1 VRKINTTSF
10 HRATRTTPRQVNR
23 QILLNLVREHAPL
36 SRADLARRMEIG
48 RGMVTSLVNELIAEG
63 FVYEGARG
71 EAPRGRKPRM
81 LHIRTADR
89 LALAIDIRF
98 SRTDVMLADF
108 DGHPLAIEALA
119 TSFDPVELVPEL
131 ARSIR
136 AMLHSYG
143 AAADCEGIGLLMP
156 GMVDRGTGRVLNSPQ
171 LGWRDV
177 NVRDALAE
185 ATGLP
190 VYVENASVA
199 CALAQMWLNP
209 RRRRDGVDNFVY
221 VSVSDGVGT
230 GVVVGGEV
238 LRGSG
243 GTAGEFGHI
252 PLNLE
257 GPKCLCGLRGCL
269 EAYTSNLATLARYAG
284 VEVADPDSRLRLREE
299 GLTVTDLI
307 ARARAGDG
315 KALWTLQESARY
327 LGIGIAGII
336 HAVNPARIVIG
347 GEIVG
352 AWDLLEDTVRESVRL
367 RSLTASAAATPV
379 IPEESQIPRLLGAA
393 ALVVAPVFA
402 APRIA

>member
-1 VRKINTTSF
+1 VRKINTSRF
-10 HRATRTTPRQVNR
+10 QRATRTTPREINR
-23 QILLNLVREHAPL
+23 QIVLNLVREHAPL

-48 RGMVTSLVNELIAEG
+48 RGMVTSLVNELIADG
-63 FVYEGARG
+63 SVYEGATG

-81 LHIRTADR
+81 LHVRTADR

-108 DGHPLAIEALA
+108 DGQPLVVETLS
-119 TSFDPVELVPEL
+119 TRFDPVELVPAL

-136 AMLHSYG
+136 EILDAHDAEDG
-143 AAADCEGIGLLMP
+143 CEGIGLLMP
-156 GMVDRGTGRVLNSPQ
+156 GMIDRGTGRVLNSPQ

-185 ATGLP
+185 ATGRP

-199 CALAQMWLNP
+199 CALAQMWLHP
-209 RRRRDGVDNFVY
+209 RRRDGVDNFVY
-221 VSVSDGVGT
+221 INVADGVGT

-243 GTAGEFGHI
+243 GTAGEFGHV

-257 GPKCLCGLRGCL
+257 GPRCLCGLRGCL

-284 VEVADPDSRLRLREE
+284 VELADPDSRLRLREE

-307 ARARAGDG
+307 GRARAGDA
-315 KALWTLQESARY
+315 KALRALQESAHY

-336 HAVNPARIVIG
+336 HAVNPARIVVG
-347 GEIVG
+347 GEITG
-352 AWDLLEDTVRESVRL
+352 AWDLLEDVVRESVRL
-367 RSLTASAAATPV
+367 RSLTPSAATTPV
-379 IPEESQIPRLLGAA
+379 LPEESRYPRLLGAA

>member
-1 VRKINTTSF
+1 VRKINTSRF
-10 HRATRTTPRQVNR
+10 QRATRTTPREINR
-23 QILLNLVREHAPL
+23 QIVLNLVREHAPL

-48 RGMVTSLVNELIAEG
+48 RGMVTSLVNELIADG
-63 FVYEGARG
+63 SVYEGATG

-81 LHIRTADR
+81 LHVRTADR

-98 SRTDVMLADF
+98 SRTEVMLADF
-108 DGHPLAIEALA
+108 DGHPLVVETLS
-119 TSFDPVELVPEL
+119 TRFDPVELVPAL

-136 AMLHSYG
+136 AILLSHG
-143 AAADCEGIGLLMP
+143 AETGCEGIGLLMP

-190 VYVENASVA
+190 VHVENASVA

-209 RRRRDGVDNFVY
+209 RRRDGVDNFVY
-221 VSVSDGVGT
+221 ISVADGVGT

-257 GPKCLCGLRGCL
+257 GPKCLCGLQGCL

-284 VEVADPDSRLRLREE
+284 VELADPESRLRLREE

-307 ARARAGDG
+307 GRARAGDA
-315 KALWTLQESARY
+315 KALWALQESARY

-336 HAVNPARIVIG
+336 HAVNPGRIVIG
-347 GEIVG
+347 GELTG
-352 AWDLLEDTVRESVRL
+352 AWDLLEDAVRESVRL

-379 IPEESQIPRLLGAA
+379 LPEESRFPRLLGAA